1 VLLAVALAERGLRH
15 QLLVNEL
22 SNWDGM
28 WLRALAH
35 HGYPTYV
42 AHARST
48 LGFFPL
54 FPMLMWVVAHA
65 VTGTSVQGVVAAGV
79 LVSGAGGLIATV
91 LVQEL
96 TTGWWGAA
104 AGRRATAQFCLFPG
118 AVVFSMVYAEG
129 VLLALAAGCLLAL
142 ERRRWLLAGVLAG
155 AATAV
160 QPDALALIPACAVAA
175 LLEFRRRGWR
185 WQPARRSLL
194 APLLSLT
201 GAGAFAAFLWAWTGT
216 PFATY
221 LAQHFGWGEKTD
233 LLALVHQ
240 GQWLAGE
247 ISFAHFNHP
256 TINLNLVAGLV
267 GAAVLVGGLVLL
279 ARMPRG
285 SRISAEAMVWAL
297 AIAFLCVTSEYVPPN
312 PRLLITAFPVVLVFA
327 ARLRGRAAGALLI
340 GNGALLA
347 ALSYLTFVGT
357 TLRP

>member
-1 VLLAVALAERGLRH
+1 V
-15 QLLVNEL
+15 
-22 SNWDGM
+22 
-28 WLRALAH
+28 
-35 HGYPTYV
+35 
-42 AHARST
+42 
-48 LGFFPL
+48 
-54 FPMLMWVVAHA
+54 
-65 VTGTSVQGVVAAGV
+65 
-79 LVSGAGGLIATV
+79 
-91 LVQEL
+91 
-96 TTGWWGAA
+96 
-104 AGRRATAQFCLFPG
+104 
-118 AVVFSMVYAEG
+118 
-129 VLLALAAGCLLAL
+129 
-142 ERRRWLLAGVLAG
+142 
-155 AATAV
+155 
-160 QPDALALIPACAVAA
+160 
-175 LLEFRRRGWR
+175 
-185 WQPARRSLL
+185 
-194 APLLSLT
+194 
-201 GAGAFAAFLWAWTGT
+201 FAAFLWAWTGT